1 VAPSKRILLLLAVVV
16 LAAAVL
22 PAAAGACPLCKDAK
36 SDSDYAGGT
45 ASLPS
50 GFYYSIVF
58 MVCAPFA
65 VVTALVTRIVLA
77 RRRLALALPLLP
89 PGSVSTGSEP
99 AGSTRVGPPFAPE
112 SPGSRS

>member
-1 VAPSKRILLLLAVVV
+1 MTPSKRILLLLVVVV
-16 LAAAVL
+16 LTAAVL

-77 RRRLALALPLLP
+77 RRRLALALPLPL
-89 PGSVSTGSEP
+89 GSEP
-99 AGSTRVGPPFAPE
+99 ANSIRGGPPFAPE